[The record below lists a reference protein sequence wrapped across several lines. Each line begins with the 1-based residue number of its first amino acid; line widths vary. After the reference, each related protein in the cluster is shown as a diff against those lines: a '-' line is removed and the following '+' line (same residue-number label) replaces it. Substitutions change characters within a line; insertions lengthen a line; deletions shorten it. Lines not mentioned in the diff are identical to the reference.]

1 MAKKPNIHVTP
12 KGNGQ
17 SGWKATPAGGG
28 AGTNHRTQAAAIK
41 AATRVAKANQSEVV
55 IHRPSGQIRDSN
67 SHGNDPH
74 PPKG

>member
-28 AGTNHRTQAAAIK
+28 AGTNHRT
-41 AATRVAKANQSEVV
+41 
-55 IHRPSGQIRDSN
+55 
-67 SHGNDPH
+67 
-74 PPKG
+74 